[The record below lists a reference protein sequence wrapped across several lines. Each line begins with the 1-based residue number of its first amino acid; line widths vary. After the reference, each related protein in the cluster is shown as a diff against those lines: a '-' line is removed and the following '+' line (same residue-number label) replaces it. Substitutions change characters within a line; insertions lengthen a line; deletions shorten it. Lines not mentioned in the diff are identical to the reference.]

1 MTKGGRKRRSV
12 RGGGSRPALSPTSVQ
27 MGGKMTDLNPA
38 SLNDSFDK
46 SANQLANAGYQLYLK
61 QNLDLASLK
70 GVNVM
75 KGGRRRRS
83 QGMGKRKG
91 RGRGRTAKKYSRK
104 SKSRS
109 RSRSR
114 SRTHRG
120 GGGDHQII
128 PVYS

>member
-1 MTKGGRKRRSV
+1 MSCQSCSMTKGGRKRRSV
-12 RGGGSRPALSPTSVQ
+12 RGGSRPALYPSSVQ
-27 MGGKMTDLNPA
+27 QQVGGKMTDLNPA

-61 QNLDLASLK
+61 QNLDLAALK

-75 KGGRRRRS
+75 KGGRGRRRS

-114 SRTHRG
+114 SK
-120 GGGDHQII
+120 
-128 PVYS
+128 V

>member
-1 MTKGGRKRRSV
+1 MKGGRKRRSV
-12 RGGGSRPALSPTSVQ
+12 RGGTAMLSSPVTVQ

-61 QNLDLASLK
+61 QHLDLASLK

-83 QGMGKRKG
+83 QGVGKRKG

-109 RSRSR
+109 RSRSK
-114 SRTHRG
+114 
-120 GGGDHQII
+120 
-128 PVYS
+128 V